1 MNHYET
7 STPRTA
13 SAIAAIAMTAI
24 TIALLIVAPANV
36 EPDSLGLF
44 VHGASKLVMP
54 APSEVVIKPAQI
66 DVVAVREPSLPI
78 AQVRAEK
85 RKPKQEG

>member
-1 MNHYET
+1 MKHYER
-7 STPRTA
+7 STPRA
-13 SAIAAIAMTAI
+13 AAAIAAVAMTAI
-24 TIALLIVAPANV
+24 TIALLIVVPAKV
-36 EPDSLGLF
+36 EPDSSEF
-44 VHGASKLVMP
+44 VALGASKRVMP
-54 APSEVVIKPAQI
+54 APTEVVINPAHI